1 MPSPANL
8 SMRGAGQHRDRGF
21 AAKSQ
26 RSLHPLYGETIPL
39 GRLGTPRDVA
49 QAALF
54 LASDEAA

>member
-1 MPSPANL
+1 VEPGNIVTEGL
-8 SMRGAGQHRDRGF
+8 Q
-21 AAKSQ
+21 Q
-26 RSLHPLYGETIPL
+26 NRSEALIRSIEETIPL